1 MLLFVYPSQSEIV
14 CILFLILS
22 LRYQFL
28 LPCIYDKKV
37 NA

>member
-14 CILFLILS
+14 GILVLILS

-28 LPCIYDKKV
+28 LPCINDKKV

>member
-1 MLLFVYPSQSEIV
+1 MLLFVYPSQPEIV

-28 LPCIYDKKV
+28 FPRINDEKV